1 MFGFRSNR
9 KTLSRSER
17 YYEPVEETFSS
28 KILKFPIFV
37 VAGLVLVILVVGM
50 IFYFNYNN
58 NALRKFIDSS
68 SKNFDSG
75 GFEYHIS
82 AGVNKDTF
90 MDYTG
95 ELSFD
100 LNNQNMTSIYHAVY
114 EEYKYDAA
122 IYSKGNFAYRGNYY
136 GGKWSAD
143 DYTDSS
149 LDFFDFYRDYR
160 KGVFDA
166 GAALRFTKN
175 TEKFNAQQLQVAVDN
190 ITSELMKASN
200 AKNIL
205 HSQVEETANGTV
217 ITFTPDVAKLYDVIV
232 DNIGSAYT
240 SANAY
245 AQFKETVNNSKANL
259 SSVIATVSYIINQD
273 GYLTDISIDYTLKD
287 EHYFFIVEMSNF
299 GAREIELPEGFMSVI
314 GLEAE

>member
-1 MFGFRSNR
+1 MFNFRSNR
-9 KTLSRSER
+9 KTLSKSER
-17 YYEPVEETFSS
+17 YYEPVEEPFSS
-28 KILKFPIFV
+28 KIFKFPIFV
-37 VAGLVLVILVVGM
+37 TVGLILVVLIIGM
-50 IFYFNYNN
+50 IFYFNYSNN
-58 NALRKFIDSS
+58 VFKKFIDASS
-68 SKNFDSG
+68 NNFDSG
-75 GFEYHIS
+75 GFEYHVS

-100 LNNQNMTSIYHAVY
+100 LSKQSMTSIYHAIY
-114 EEYKYDAA
+114 EEYEYDAA
-122 IYSKGNFAYRGNYY
+122 VYSKGDYAYRGNYY
-136 GGKWSAD
+136 GGKWSVD
-143 DYTDSS
+143 DYADRS

-175 TEKFNAQQLQVAVDN
+175 TDKFNAQQLQEAVDN
-190 ITSELMKASN
+190 ITKELMKPSG

-205 HSQVEETANGTV
+205 HAQTHETANGTI
-217 ITFTPDVAKLYDVIV
+217 ITFTPDMDKVYDIIV

-259 SSVIATVSYIINQD
+259 DSVIATVSYTIDQK

-287 EHYFFIVEMSNF
+287 EHYFFKAEMSNF
-299 GAREIELPEGFMSVI
+299 LERELQLPQGFVSVI